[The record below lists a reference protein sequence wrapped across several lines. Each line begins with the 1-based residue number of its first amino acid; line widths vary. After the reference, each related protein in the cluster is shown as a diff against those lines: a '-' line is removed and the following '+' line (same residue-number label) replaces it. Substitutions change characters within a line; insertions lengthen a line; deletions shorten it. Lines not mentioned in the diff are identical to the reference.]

1 MPVVTTYKAKGI
13 IPEDH
18 PLALGG
24 HGLSPLSDKSILPL
38 LATSDCVILA
48 GYDTIEMRAGWIR
61 PWAAENAI
69 EIMHAA
75 NDHGMH
81 GCAVR
86 FIGDVGAAV
95 TALGGPDGPV
105 WIDGEPAAAKAEL
118 QRVFSSRDNWGAH
131 QIYATLNECLPKDAV
146 VTVDSGAHRILLS
159 QMWRCN
165 RPNSLLQSSAFCS
178 MGVAVARAY
187 GGVGVVVESRKS
199 LEAAVEEGLARD
211 TFTVLAC
218 PIDKGDYDRAF

>member
-1 MPVVTTYKAKGI
+1 
-13 IPEDH
+13 
-18 PLALGG
+18 LALGG

-105 WIDGEPAAAKAEL
+105 
-118 QRVFSSRDNWGAH
+118 
-131 QIYATLNECLPKDAV
+131 
-146 VTVDSGAHRILLS
+146 
-159 QMWRCN
+159 
-165 RPNSLLQSSAFCS
+165 
-178 MGVAVARAY
+178 
-187 GGVGVVVESRKS
+187 
-199 LEAAVEEGLARD
+199 
-211 TFTVLAC
+211 
-218 PIDKGDYDRAF
+218 